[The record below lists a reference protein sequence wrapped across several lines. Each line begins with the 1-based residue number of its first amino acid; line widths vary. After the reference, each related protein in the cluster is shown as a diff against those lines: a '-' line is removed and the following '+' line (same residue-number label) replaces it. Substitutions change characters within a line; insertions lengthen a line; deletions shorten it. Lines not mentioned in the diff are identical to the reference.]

1 MMGSYST
8 KKAIY
13 IFWEIET
20 TLGKECIY
28 TILFYHS
35 RRLAKILKEIGN

>member
-1 MMGSYST
+1 MMGPYST

-20 TLGKECIY
+20 SLSKECIY

-35 RRLAKILKEIGN
+35 RRLAKILNKRNW